1 MKHLIKLTSSILL
14 IAFVS
19 SGCTGGNG
27 LVTPTKPNI
36 DSNLQSVDSA
46 SLKTISDMNAIAFE
60 WKKVDTVDSHGYYL
74 YRANMNDNGTLSR
87 VATIKNKFTTH
98 YVDNGLEPQ
107 TQYMYAISTRGDKDT
122 ESRQTPVI
130 TVETL
135 PRFESVSYV
144 TAISDMPRQIK
155 ILWRPHESQRVKYY
169 LIEKTNPTTAK
180 WERVAKVKGR
190 LNAEYIDDDL
200 KDNQVFSYRLTA
212 ITFDGIKSVPSQIV
226 KAKTKALPEGI
237 NLLKATTNLP
247 KKIELTWEASKTP
260 DVVSY
265 NIYAATSSN
274 GRFIKL
280 VSLDA
285 QITSYT
291 HIVTEDGKTVFYKIT
306 SVDKDGLE
314 TNKEMTPVMGAT
326 LEKPAMPTLTLAQ
339 IQGEKAILNWLK
351 NDDRTVSFNIKKT
364 ILENWISSKTITIKG
379 ITDLRY
385 EDRDIVRGVTYKYS
399 IQAVDEYGI
408 TSEFTEPTQLVLPK
422 LDEVQ

>member
-1 MKHLIKLTSSILL
+1 MKQLIKLTSSILL
-14 IAFVS
+14 IALL
-19 SGCTGGNG
+19 SGCN
-27 LVTPTKPNI
+27 TPNSLGTPAKPNI
-36 DSNLQSVDSA
+36 DSNIQSVDST

-60 WKKVDTVDSHGYYL
+60 WKKVDEANAHGYYL
-74 YRANMNDNGTLSR
+74 YRTNMSNNGTLNR
-87 VATIKNKFTTH
+87 VATMKNRYTTH
-98 YVDNGLEPQ
+98 YVDTGLEPQ
-107 TQYMYAISTRGDKDT
+107 TQYMYSISTRGEDGT

-135 PRFESVSYV
+135 PRFESVSYI

-200 KDNQVFSYRLTA
+200 KDNEVFSYRLTA
-212 ITFDGIKSVPSQIV
+212 ITFDGIKSIPSQIV
-226 KAKTKALPEGI
+226 KAKTKALPQGI
-237 NLLKATTNLP
+237 NLLKASQDLP
-247 KKIELTWEASKTP
+247 KKIVLTWEASKTP

-265 NIYAATSSN
+265 NIYASTSNS
-274 GRFIKL
+274 GRFSKI
-280 VSLDA
+280 VTLDA
-285 QITSYT
+285 QTTSYT
-291 HIVTEDGKTVFYKIT
+291 HIVTKDGQTMFYKIT
-306 SVDKDGLE
+306 SIDKDGLE

-326 LEKPAMPTLTLAQ
+326 LGKPAMPTLTLAQ
-339 IQGEKAILNWLK
+339 IQGEKAILNWIR

-364 ILENWISSKTITIKG
+364 ILENWINSKTITIKG

-399 IQAVDEYGI
+399 IQAVDENGI
-408 TSEFTEPTQLVLPK
+408 TSELTEPTQLVLPK
-422 LDEVQ
+422 LDEI